1 MRATVLLGTITLVAL
16 TACAR
21 SDEPASDTG
30 STTAAVPA
38 PAAPAPL
45 QVADIDGTWNGTT
58 MAAESDSV
66 LRRWTT
72 VRSSDSTGKL
82 VFEGSRDSI
91 SYSIRLDADS
101 MIATSVPF
109 RRPGAARGP
118 QVAFVSV
125 GRLRDGKLV
134 GTTTTVLA
142 ANRDSVVQRARYEAT
157 RVP

>member
-1 MRATVLLGTITLVAL
+1 MRHRALLCSITFLAL

-21 SDEPASDTG
+21 SDDAAGDSAG
-30 STTAAVPA
+30 ATAAA
-38 PAAPAPL
+38 AAPATPAAL

-72 VRSSDSTGKL
+72 VRSTDSTAKL

-91 SYSIRLDADS
+91 TYTIRLDADS
-101 MIATSVPF
+101 MIATSAPF
-109 RRPGAARGP
+109 RRPGARGP
-118 QVAFVSV
+118 EVAFISV

-142 ANRDSVVQRARYEAT
+142 AKRDSVLQRARYEAT

>member
-1 MRATVLLGTITLVAL
+1 MRARALLGTLTFLAL
-16 TACAR
+16 SACAR
-21 SDEPASDTG
+21 SDDAAGDSAG
-30 STTAAVPA
+30 ATAAAAAPA
-38 PAAPAPL
+38 PAAL
-45 QVADIDGTWNGTT
+45 QASDIAGTWNGTT

-72 VRSSDSTGKL
+72 VRSTDTTAKL

-91 SYSIRLDADS
+91 NYTIRLDADS
-101 MIATSVPF
+101 MIATSAPF

-118 QVAFVSV
+118 EVVFVSV

-134 GTTTTVLA
+134 GTTTTLLA